1 MNYFFCCDIYVL
13 KLKKNRTFIITRAT
27 MFLNYFIFA
36 VQCFFAICKS
46 TKLLNFTK
54 LKIS

>member
-1 MNYFFCCDIYVL
+1 MNYFFCCDIYVF
-13 KLKKNRTFIITRAT
+13 KLKNRTFITTRTAK
-27 MFLNYFIFA
+27 FLNYFIFA
-36 VQCFFAICKS
+36 VQCFFFAICKS

>member
-13 KLKKNRTFIITRAT
+13 KLKNRTFIITRT
-27 MFLNYFIFA
+27 TRFLNYFIFA

>member
-1 MNYFFCCDIYVL
+1 MNYFFCCHIYVF
-13 KLKKNRTFIITRAT
+13 KLKNRTLITT
-27 MFLNYFIFA
+27 GFLNYFVFA
-36 VQCFFAICKS
+36 VQRFFAICKS

>member
-1 MNYFFCCDIYVL
+1 MNYFFCCNIYFV
-13 KLKKNRTFIITRAT
+13 KFKKNRTLITT
-27 MFLNYFIFA
+27 VFLNYFVFA
-36 VQCFFAICKS
+36 VQRFFAICKS

>member
-1 MNYFFCCDIYVL
+1 MNYFFCCDIYVF
-13 KLKKNRTFIITRAT
+13 KLKNRTFITTRTAK
-27 MFLNYFIFA
+27 FLNYFIFA